1 MAKKQQGQIV
11 ETPSE
16 ARQAEP
22 DPSVLTDLIISTVL
36 AVLLLGV
43 VWFVVSVPD

>member
-1 MAKKQQGQIV
+1 MTKKQQGQIV

-16 ARQAEP
+16 ARQGEP
-22 DPSVLTDLIISTVL
+22 DPSVLTDIIISTVL